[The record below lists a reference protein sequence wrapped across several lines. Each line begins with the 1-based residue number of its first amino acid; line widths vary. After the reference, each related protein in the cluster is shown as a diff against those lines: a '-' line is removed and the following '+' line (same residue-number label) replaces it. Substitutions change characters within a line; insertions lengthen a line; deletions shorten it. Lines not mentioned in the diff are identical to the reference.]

1 MNAQYF
7 RTRLAANLDFKA
19 EEGWGEVTFLP
30 LGVRESKKERK
41 SSRRNSPL
49 SSQSILTAHQRWQL
63 SNQVTKKANYLR
75 IFPVRCQHRGLKI
88 SDSTLYV
95 DARSINQRKKRH
107 VNNSHFCCLTRPS
120 QSLVQTPRTMMTLCL
135 AAAVWPPLLL
145 EA

>member
-1 MNAQYF
+1 MRVNAQYF

-95 DARSINQRKKRH
+95 DARSINQEKKRH
-107 VNNSHFCCLTRPS
+107 VNPLTPTSDQDIISPCNINTVSNR
-120 QSLVQTPRTMMTLCL
+120 QVMQ
-135 AAAVWPPLLL
+135 
-145 EA
+145 

>member
-1 MNAQYF
+1 MRVNAQYF

-19 EEGWGEVTFLP
+19 EECWGEVTFLP

-63 SNQVTKKANYLR
+63 SNQVTNKANYLR

-95 DARSINQRKKRH
+95 DARSINQEKKRH
-107 VNNSHFCCLTRPS
+107 VNPLTPTSDQDIISPCNINTVSNRQVMRINKHIS
-120 QSLVQTPRTMMTLCL
+120 
-135 AAAVWPPLLL
+135 
-145 EA
+145 

>member
-41 SSRRNSPL
+41 SSRRNSPP
-49 SSQSILTAHQRWQL
+49 SAHQRWQL
-63 SNQVTKKANYLR
+63 SNQVTNKANYLR

-95 DARSINQRKKRH
+95 DARSINQGKKRH

-120 QSLVQTPRTMMTLCL
+120 QSLVQTPQTMMTLCL